1 MKKTLSVLLAT
12 AMLCGAVNA
21 YDISGGALQAA
32 PTAVQ
37 TDLSASLTTLGLDA
51 LTVTGSSASSSTAKL
66 GDRIT
71 VFASGSATGTH
82 VVAARLDTSNQTAA
96 LAASTDFGA
105 VCAAI
110 VKLVS
115 PTASSQTV
123 STALKLDQAAPVTN
137 GENLRTYTAN
147 GVLYTYEVR
156 ADSVRFAAM
165 PLPEAANGVQLVV
178 NDTFLSL
185 DVAPRIVNG
194 RTLVP
199 VRGIFEQLG
208 ATVEWNQGTQTAT
221 MTRGGVDVKVT
232 IGSKTATVG
241 GETRTLDVPA
251 QLSSPTGAAR
261 TLVPVRFISES
272 LGALVGWNADA
283 STVVISA
290 K

>member
-12 AMLCGAVNA
+12 AMLCGAVHA
-21 YDISGGALQAA
+21 YDISDGALQAA
-32 PTAVQ
+32 PAAVQ
-37 TDLSASLTTLGLDA
+37 TDLSAGLTALGLDA
-51 LTVTGSSASSSTAKL
+51 LTVTGASDSSTTARL
-66 GDRIT
+66 GEHIT
-71 VFASGSATGTH
+71 VFAAGSATGTR
-82 VVAARLDTSNQTAA
+82 VVAAKLDTSNQTAA
-96 LAASTDFGA
+96 LAASPDFGA

-115 PTASSQTV
+115 PEAASQAV
-123 STALKLDQAAPVTN
+123 SAALRLDQAAPVEQ
-137 GENLRTYTAN
+137 GENLRTHTAN

-165 PLPEAANGVQLVV
+165 PLPEGANGIQLVV
-178 NDTFLSL
+178 NDTFVPL
-185 DVAPRIVNG
+185 DVAPRIVDG

-208 ATVEWNQGTQTAT
+208 ATVAWNQASQTAT
-221 MTRGGVDVKVT
+221 MTRGGIDVQVK
-232 IGSKTATVG
+232 IGSATALVG

-251 QLSSPTGAAR
+251 QLSAPTGAAR